1 MTEGD
6 AITDLHAKLQRDIRK
21 VELSGDTTVD
31 ELASIEATLKELVNL
46 IKLFLISERDTYYG
60 YFFMSM
66 RLRADFRCNSIAGIK
81 LNEYPPVLVSNPLLL
96 GKFSLKEITYII
108 CHEIDHVLF
117 NHPAEM
123 ARLGPE
129 DGEDAHRLFNLAA
142 DAAVN
147 DGLNS
152 EVAGGAFYM
161 RMPKDVITSQTLR
174 TTFDLPDLLSNESY
188 LYYFDRIHNKSVSPD
203 SPDCKSMMLSGKAAE
218 SGGISESDGS
228 QTSQEED
235 GIVTAGSALPVEDHD
250 WGIDDPE
257 EAACA
262 AREAVNAAVTLMD
275 SESRGNMPAAFLEQV
290 TRINQPPRISWQSL
304 FKKYVGSINSGTR
317 KTRSRLNRRQPLRY
331 DLSGSVADTILKIVV
346 AIDTSGSISSDDL
359 TAIFN
364 EIFAILSHRR
374 YEITV
379 IECDCQIQR
388 VYQVCKP
395 ADVRPD
401 VGGRGGTMFSPVI
414 EYINER
420 RYFRDALLIYFTDG
434 YGERRI
440 PRPLTYRNLWVVIGG
455 SENLSLREP
464 YGTVVALED

>member
-1 MTEGD
+1 MP
-6 AITDLHAKLQRDIRK
+6 R
-21 VELSGDTTVD
+21 SP
-31 ELASIEATLKELVNL
+31 SWTL
-46 IKLFLISERDTYYG
+46 
-60 YFFMSM
+60 
-66 RLRADFRCNSIAGIK
+66 
-81 LNEYPPVLVSNPLLL
+81 
-96 GKFSLKEITYII
+96 
-108 CHEIDHVLF
+108 
-117 NHPAEM
+117 
-123 ARLGPE
+123 
-129 DGEDAHRLFNLAA
+129 
-142 DAAVN
+142 
-147 DGLNS
+147 
-152 EVAGGAFYM
+152 
-161 RMPKDVITSQTLR
+161 
-174 TTFDLPDLLSNESY
+174 
-188 LYYFDRIHNKSVSPD
+188 
-203 SPDCKSMMLSGKAAE
+203 KAAE
-218 SGGISESDGS
+218 
-228 QTSQEED
+228 TCRR
-235 GIVTAGSALPVEDHD
+235 P
-250 WGIDDPE
+250 
-257 EAACA
+257 
-262 AREAVNAAVTLMD
+262 
-275 SESRGNMPAAFLEQV
+275 FFEQV

-388 VYQVCKP
+388 VYQVCKS

-401 VGGRGGTMFSPVI
+401 VGGRGGTMFTPVI